1 MKSFFHPLLLRLSA
15 FALTTAIVVAED
27 VITTDGKVYPNTT
40 IRRSGSLVMLKVAL
54 EGSTSMIEMGLPIE
68 RIAKVSFI
76 EPPELAKAKAAAFKG
91 NAQEVINLT
100 TSYVANQ
107 SSLKDLPGSWWP
119 AMAQIRLLALAS
131 AGKDAETA
139 NLAREVGT
147 IKTPIAE
154 SLCRGGTLFASLFSS
169 DLEAVIVGAKS
180 LPAIGGDQ
188 GSALAQL
195 ALGRALALKKD
206 YAGALRAFLTIKI
219 FYPSVNLL
227 QPAAMLGAAN
237 SYIGLADPKR
247 ALQTF
252 NAIVENW
259 PDSPQVS
266 EAKKRA
272 GILSHS

>member
-15 FALTTAIVVAED
+15 FALITAIVVAED
-27 VITTDGKVYPNTT
+27 VTTTDGKVYPNTT

-76 EPPELAKAKAAAFKG
+76 EPPELAKAKAAASKG

-147 IKTPIAE
+147 IKTSIAE
-154 SLCRGGTLFASLFSS
+154 SLARGGTLFASLFSS

-180 LPAIGGDQ
+180 LPVIGGGQ

-206 YAGALRAFLTIKI
+206 YAGAVRCFLTIKI
-219 FYPSVNLL
+219 FYPSITLL
-227 QPAAMLGAAN
+227 QPAAMLGAAT

-252 NAIVENW
+252 NAIVEDW
-259 PDSPQVS
+259 PDSPQVP

-272 GILSHS
+272 DILSHS

>member
-1 MKSFFHPLLLRLSA
+1 MNAFFYPPLLTLCMI
-15 FALTTAIVVAED
+15 ALAGATLHAED
-27 VITTDGKVYPNTT
+27 VTTTDGKVYPNTT
-40 IRRSGSLVMLKVAL
+40 LRRSGSLVMLKVAL
-54 EGSTSMIEMGLPIE
+54 EGSTSMIEMGLPIA
-68 RIAKVSFI
+68 RIAKVSFP
-76 EPPELAKAKAAAFKG
+76 EPPELAKALAAASKG

-100 TSYVANQ
+100 SSYISNQ
-107 SSLKDLPGSWWP
+107 TAFKDLPGSWWP
-119 AMAQIRLLALAS
+119 AMAQVRLLALAS

-139 NLAREVGT
+139 NLAREIGAA
-147 IKTPIAE
+147 KTPIAE
-154 SLCRGGTLFASLFSS
+154 SLARGGTLFASLVSS
-169 DLEAVIVGAKS
+169 DLEAVITGAKS

-206 YAGALRAFLTIKI
+206 YAGALRAFLTVKI

-237 SYIGLADPKR
+237 SYVGLADPKR
-247 ALQTF
+247 AMQTF

-259 PDSPQVS
+259 PDSPQVP

-272 GILSHS
+272 AILSHS